1 MDFRAGEKKLFRNP
15 RERSSKKSHPRKGLT
30 NEGYIDI
37 FAFHFNNFK
46 QYLDLIFH
54 LKGFVCA

>member
-1 MDFRAGEKKLFRNP
+1 VPVKRNFFVTP

>member
-15 RERSSKKSHPRKGLT
+15 PGKVMKPRKGLT